1 MYSATW
7 MLEKLRNFLRE
18 VRVELE
24 KVTWPGRKEVQ
35 AATLVIIALVLLLA
49 AFIGG
54 VDFVVS
60 RVLGLF
66 FRL

>member
-1 MYSATW
+1 MQFF
-7 MLEKLRNFLRE
+7 EKIRQFLRE
-18 VRVELE
+18 VRAEME
-24 KVTWPGRKEVQ
+24 KVTWPSRDEVR
-35 AATLVIIALVLLLA
+35 AATIVIIILVLILA
-49 AFIGG
+49 AYIGA

>member
-1 MYSATW
+1 MV
-7 MLEKLRNFLRE
+7 EKIRQFLRE
-18 VRVELE
+18 VRAEME
-24 KVTWPGRKEVQ
+24 KVSWPGRQEVQ
-35 AATLVIIALVLLLA
+35 AATIVVIALVVLLA
-49 AFIGG
+49 VFIGA

>member
-1 MYSATW
+1 VI
-7 MLEKLRNFLRE
+7 EKIRQFLLE
-18 VRVELE
+18 VRAEME
-24 KVTWPGRKEVQ
+24 KVSCPGRQEVQ
-35 AATLVIIALVLLLA
+35 AATIVIIALVVLLA
-49 AFIGG
+49 AFIGA

>member
-1 MYSATW
+1 MI
-7 MLEKLRNFLRE
+7 EKIRQFLRE
-18 VRVELE
+18 VRAELE
-24 KVTWPGRKEVQ
+24 KVSWPGRQEVQ
-35 AATLVIIALVLLLA
+35 AATIVVIALVILLA
-49 AFIGG
+49 VFIGA

>member
-1 MYSATW
+1 
-7 MLEKLRNFLRE
+7 MLEKVQTFLRE
-18 VRVELE
+18 VRAELE
-24 KVTWPGRKEVQ
+24 KVTWPGRPEVQ

>member
-1 MYSATW
+1 M
-7 MLEKLRNFLRE
+7 EKIRQFLRE
-18 VRVELE
+18 VRGEME
-24 KVTWPGRKEVQ
+24 KVSWPGREEVQ
-35 AATLVIIALVLLLA
+35 AATIVIIVLVILLA
-49 AFIGG
+49 VFIGG

>member
-1 MYSATW
+1 MF
-7 MLEKLRNFLRE
+7 EKIQQFLRE
-18 VRVELE
+18 VRAEME
-24 KVTWPGRKEVQ
+24 KVTWPGRPEVQ
-35 AATLVIIALVLLLA
+35 AATIVIIVLVILLA

-54 VDFVVS
+54 VDFIID

>member
-1 MYSATW
+1 MI
-7 MLEKLRNFLRE
+7 EKIRQFLRE
-18 VRVELE
+18 VRAEME
-24 KVTWPGRKEVQ
+24 KVSWPGRQEVR
-35 AATLVIIALVLLLA
+35 AATIVIIALVVLLA
-49 AFIGG
+49 AFIGA

>member
-1 MYSATW
+1 MI
-7 MLEKLRNFLRE
+7 EKIRQFLRE
-18 VRVELE
+18 VRAELE
-24 KVTWPGRKEVQ
+24 KVSWPGRQAVQ
-35 AATLVIIALVLLLA
+35 AATIVVIALVVLLA
-49 AFIGG
+49 VFIGA

>member
-1 MYSATW
+1 
-7 MLEKLRNFLRE
+7 MLEKLGNFLRE

-49 AFIGG
+49 VFIGG

>member
-1 MYSATW
+1 
-7 MLEKLRNFLRE
+7 MLERVKQFLRE
-18 VRVELE
+18 VRTELE
-24 KVTWPGRKEVQ
+24 KVTWPGRQEVQ
-35 AATLVIIALVLLLA
+35 AATIVIIALVLLLA

>member
-1 MYSATW
+1 VI
-7 MLEKLRNFLRE
+7 EKIRQFLLE
-18 VRVELE
+18 VRTEME
-24 KVTWPGRKEVQ
+24 KVSWPGRQEVQ
-35 AATLVIIALVLLLA
+35 AATIVIIALVVLLA
-49 AFIGG
+49 AFIGA

>member
-1 MYSATW
+1 L
-7 MLEKLRNFLRE
+7 LEKLRNFLRE
-18 VRVELE
+18 VRVEME

-49 AFIGG
+49 VFIGA

-60 RVLGLF
+60 RALGLF

>member
-1 MYSATW
+1 MQFFQ
-7 MLEKLRNFLRE
+7 KIRQFLRE
-18 VRVELE
+18 VRAEME
-24 KVTWPGRKEVQ
+24 KVTWPSRDEVR
-35 AATLVIIALVLLLA
+35 AATIVIIVLVLILA
-49 AFIGG
+49 AFIGA

>member
-1 MYSATW
+1 MTKFFQKS
-7 MLEKLRNFLRE
+7 MQFLRE
-18 VRVELE
+18 VRAEME
-24 KVTWPGRKEVQ
+24 KVSWPGRDEVR
-35 AATLVIIALVLLLA
+35 AATIVIIVLVLILA

>member
-1 MYSATW
+1 
-7 MLEKLRNFLRE
+7 MLEKLRTFLRE
-18 VRVELE
+18 VRAELE
-24 KVTWPGRKEVQ
+24 KVTWPGRAEVQ
-35 AATLVIIALVLLLA
+35 AATLVIIGLVLLLA

-60 RVLGLF
+60 RILGLF

>member
-1 MYSATW
+1 MF
-7 MLEKLRNFLRE
+7 EKLRNFLRE

>member
-1 MYSATW
+1 M
-7 MLEKLRNFLRE
+7 MRFLERIRQFLRE
-18 VRVELE
+18 VRAEME
-24 KVTWPGRKEVQ
+24 KVTWPGRDEVR
-35 AATLVIIALVLLLA
+35 AATIVIIVLVILLA
-49 AFIGG
+49 AFIGV

>member
-1 MYSATW
+1 
-7 MLEKLRNFLRE
+7 MLEKLRTFLRE
-18 VRVELE
+18 VRAELE
-24 KVTWPGRKEVQ
+24 KVSWPGRQEVQ

-49 AFIGG
+49 AFIGA

-60 RVLGLF
+60 RILGLF

>member
-1 MYSATW
+1 

-49 AFIGG
+49 VFIGA